1 MQVALICGTVVILVA
16 MGLVYRRKQQSAAG
30 PVGQRVVVQGVLT
43 GGQEIQMA
51 PVGAQGAAQV
61 VDPFGGGAAAGGGQ
75 AQAKP

>member
-30 PVGQRVVVQGVLT
+30 SVGQRVVVQGVLT

-51 PVGAQGAAQV
+51 PVGAQGAQV